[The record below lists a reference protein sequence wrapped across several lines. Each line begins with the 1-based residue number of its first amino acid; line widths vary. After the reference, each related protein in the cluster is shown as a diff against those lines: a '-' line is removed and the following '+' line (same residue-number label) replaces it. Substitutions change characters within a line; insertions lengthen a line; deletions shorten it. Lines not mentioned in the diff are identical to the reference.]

1 MIALDWNWVTSRFIL
16 AYREAWMKRQLG
28 RCSPKRA
35 GKGTGLKTG
44 HYQGKSE
51 ELLPASENG
60 RYKGKEQ
67 RRHENDDACGKA

>member
-1 MIALDWNWVTSRFIL
+1 
-16 AYREAWMKRQLG
+16 MKRQLG